1 LALTVPL
8 IKVYS
13 DKYHMRP
20 ICPTCTERPVAVN
33 CHKNE
38 QVYYRKQ
45 CDRCL
50 RKGKKLKPHPPLWA
64 LRGYKK
70 KPQCE
75 KCGFSADM
83 PDKQLQVFHVDGNLK
98 NVDWVNL
105 KTVCLNCQPVVYKS
119 RLPWKPA
126 GPVPGF

>member
-1 LALTVPL
+1 
-8 IKVYS
+8 
-13 DKYHMRP
+13 MRLL
-20 ICPTCTERPVAVN
+20 CPVCTSRPVAIN
-33 CHKNE
+33 RHIGEKT
-38 QVYYRKQ
+38 YYRKV
-45 CDRCL
+45 CDRCS
-50 RKGKKLKPHPPLWA
+50 KAGKKHRVVPLWA

-75 KCGFSADM
+75 KCGFLADM

-105 KTVCLNCQPVVYKS
+105 KTICLNCQPVVYKS